1 MATIS
6 AESMYIVCSHSGYDG
21 LSGDTENLYTDREEA
36 ERDAVKRSAHV
47 FAGMS
52 IKYYVLDLFDYIMQV
67 RDEARQDGR
76 SESRD
81 Y

>member
-6 AESMYIVCSHSGYDG
+6 ADRMFIICSHGYDG
-21 LSGDTENLYTDREEA
+21 ISGDTENLYTDREEA
-36 ERDAVKRSAHV
+36 ELAATQRSAHV
-47 FAGMS
+47 FVGMS